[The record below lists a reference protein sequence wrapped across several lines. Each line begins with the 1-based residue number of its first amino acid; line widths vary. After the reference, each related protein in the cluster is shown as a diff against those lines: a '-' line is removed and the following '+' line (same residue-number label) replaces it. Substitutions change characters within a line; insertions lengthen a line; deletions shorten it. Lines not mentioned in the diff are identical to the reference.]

1 MFTSLQMPHP
11 GPRDGESCTIWS
23 IDYRLVFADDGLMLL
38 AGGDGH
44 ADGPISWPC

>member
-1 MFTSLQMPHP
+1 M
-11 GPRDGESCTIWS
+11 WS

-44 ADGPISWPC
+44 NGSAISWPC